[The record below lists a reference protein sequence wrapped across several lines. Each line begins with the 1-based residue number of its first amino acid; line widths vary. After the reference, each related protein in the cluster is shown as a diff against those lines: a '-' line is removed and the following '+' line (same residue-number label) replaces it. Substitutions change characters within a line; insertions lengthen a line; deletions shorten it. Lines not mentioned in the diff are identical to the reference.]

1 VYPMASPMYH
11 HIFRYSIQP
20 LLEVYLGI
28 KILVDAGV
36 LGFIPPPCL

>member
-1 VYPMASPMYH
+1 VYPMASAMYH

-28 KILVDAGV
+28 EILQ
-36 LGFIPPPCL
+36 IPARLVK